1 LTPGNLELVDIIVSW
16 SVTLP
21 AVAAIIVRDERRLR
35 GAALER
41 AWPPQSR
48 DAAIFGLWNM
58 GVHPLCLL
66 VHFARTRRTLV
77 GLLTGLL
84 WLVAVCAAD
93 VAARL
98 GVDAAIERLG
108 L

>member
-1 LTPGNLELVDIIVSW
+1 MTPGNLELVDIILSW

-21 AVAAIIVRDERRLR
+21 AVAAIIVYDERRLR
-35 GAALER
+35 GPALER

-66 VHFARTRRTLV
+66 VHFARTRRSIGGFLV
-77 GLLTGLL
+77 GLG
-84 WLVAVCAAD
+84 WLVAVCGVD

-98 GVDAAIERLG
+98 GVDAVIEALG